1 MGGLRQWFQAV
12 LKWNKHCFYYLHPNI
27 LGAITGRE
35 GGGCIHLRF
44 MWIRVLHK
52 SINIKTELN
61 RFSLTTAKSRYISK
75 NGRWVL
81 FIFFTKFADLW
92 RALIRIGYELN
103 VTLIRSL
110 QLVADVQVA
119 DLYVPLK
126 SVTEAIQSFFFT
138 PGEACPSVLRS
149 RSVFDRL
156 QLQLP

>member
-1 MGGLRQWFQAV
+1 MNTDW
-12 LKWNKHCFYYLHPNI
+12 
-27 LGAITGRE
+27 
-35 GGGCIHLRF
+35 
-44 MWIRVLHK
+44 
-52 SINIKTELN
+52 N

-81 FIFFTKFADLW
+81 FIFFTKFAD
-92 RALIRIGYELN
+92 RIGYELN

-149 RSVFDRL
+149 WSVFDRL